1 MYLKMAVILSF
12 LMFKKIF
19 CFLFVIT
26 FFFSCSEFERKT
38 EKELAQEKFGDVPL
52 VEYKP
57 SPNPDKNAYFGDL
70 HVHTENSFD
79 AYTFGTTSS
88 PADAYEFAK
97 GKAIKHPTGYA
108 IQLSRPL
115 DFYAVTD
122 HGVFMGIVKEAAD
135 TSSEVS
141 KYELAKPLHN
151 LNENVSGNIISI
163 LRRANT
169 FRPFARSLA
178 SGIEEGI
185 IDMELLQKVSN
196 GVWQRTIEAA
206 DQAYVPGEFTTFAAY
221 EYTSSVEIYDNYLHR
236 NVIFRDTKNLPKKLF
251 TRADSLNPEDLW
263 DWMNGLRQNG
273 VESLAIPHNSNISGG
288 AAFPLTYYNGDPIDE
303 TYATNRANNEPL
315 VEVTQA
321 KGTSETHPLLSSND
335 EWAAFEIPV
344 EKEAKL
350 LKNAKGSFV
359 RDAYLR
365 GLTLSEQG
373 LTNPYKFGLAAASDT
388 HVAAGS
394 YNEENFFSKIG
405 ILDGTPELR
414 GSVPYN
420 WLLAK
425 TAKIFRPEA
434 FAEINGK
441 DYLAF
446 SDRVIGFSASGL
458 TGVWA
463 EKNTRE
469 AIYDAFRRK
478 ETFATSGPRIK
489 VRFFAG
495 YEFGDA
501 KLSDLDLVKVA
512 YKNNLSMGS
521 TINIEEGK
529 KPKFLVWASADS
541 LGAPLQRI
549 QIIKGWLENG
559 KHKEKVFDV
568 VCSDGLMVDSSNFR
582 CPDNGAKVDIET
594 CEINDNSGASEL
606 KSFWEDPDFLKD
618 QEAFYYVRVL
628 ENPVCRWSTWDSI
641 RAGYKPRSDISATI
655 QERAWTS
662 PIWFEPTK
670 S

>member
-1 MYLKMAVILSF
+1 
-12 LMFKKIF
+12 MFKNIF
-19 CFLFVIT
+19 CFLFVIL

-135 TSSEVS
+135 TSSEIS
-141 KYELAKPLHN
+141 KYEVAEPFHN
-151 LNENVSGNIISI
+151 LNENVSGSILSI
-163 LRRANT
+163 LRRANS
-169 FRPFARSLA
+169 FRPFAQALA
-178 SGIEEGI
+178 SGIEDGT
-185 IDMELLQKVSN
+185 IDINLLQEVSN
-196 GVWQRTIEAA
+196 GVWQRTIAAA

-221 EYTSSVEIYDNYLHR
+221 EYTSSVELYDNYLHR
-236 NVIFRDTKNLPKKLF
+236 NVIFRDTKNLPKRLF
-251 TRADSLNPEDLW
+251 TRGDSLNPEDLW
-263 DWMNGLRQNG
+263 DWMDGLRKNG
-273 VESLAIPHNSNISGG
+273 VDSLAIPHNTNISGG
-288 AAFPLTYYNGDPIDE
+288 SAFELTYYNGDPIDE
-303 TYATNRANNEPL
+303 AYARKRSNNEPL

-414 GSVPYN
+414 GSVPYS

-446 SDRVIGFSASGL
+446 SDRLIGFSASGL

-469 AIYDAFRRK
+469 DIYDAFRRK
-478 ETFATSGPRIK
+478 ETFATSGPRIQ

-495 YEFGDA
+495 YEFEDA
-501 KLSDLDLVKVA
+501 KLSDLDLVKNA

-521 TINIEEGK
+521 TIDIEKGK
-529 KPKFLVWASADS
+529 KPKFLIWASADS
-541 LGAPLQRI
+541 LGAPLQRL

-568 VCSDGLMVDSSNFR
+568 ACSDGLIVDSSNFR

-594 CEINDNSGASEL
+594 CEITDNSGASEL
-606 KSFWEDPDFLKD
+606 KTFWEDPDFLED
-618 QEAFYYVRVL
+618 QEAFYYARVL

-641 RAGYKPRSDISATI
+641 RAGFKPRSDIPATI

-662 PIWFEPTK
+662 PIWFEPLN